1 MKELNITLYEIFGY
15 VLPGAIATL
24 AVSLFFYI
32 FTVSGTEMVLPQ
44 MSKTFLALIVIV
56 AYFSGHIVQTLGNMV
71 YRNMYKAEDVLLE
84 INVSEERLGWFL
96 SLERCVDSK
105 FFGNHNK
112 LPKDL
117 LQSTAILLADIYK
130 VAPEAISGGTMY
142 KLCDAY
148 VLQNGNVSEREI
160 YTYREGFYRGL
171 SISCFMLVVATLCMC
186 FLKPMTLIW
195 INTFTIE
202 IDFKDFLFVF
212 LLATSGTIL
221 FYYRY
226 KRFYNY
232 RIAIAVTSFVALIYK
247 GGKPEEKQM

>member
-24 AVSLFFYI
+24 AVSLFYYI
-32 FTVSGTEMVLPQ
+32 FTVSGTEVVLPQ
-44 MSKTFLALIVIV
+44 MSKTFAALIGII
-56 AYFSGHIVQTLGNMV
+56 AYFSGHIVQTLGNIA

-84 INVSEERLGWFL
+84 TKDNEERLGWFL
-96 SLERCVDSK
+96 SLERCIDSK
-105 FFGNHNK
+105 FFGNHNR

-117 LQSTAILLADIYK
+117 LQSIAISLSDIYK
-130 VAPEAISGGTMY
+130 IAPDAISGGTMY

-148 VLQNGNVSEREI
+148 VLQNGNVSEREV

-171 SISCFMLVVATLCMC
+171 SISCFMLVFATLCMC

-195 INTFTIE
+195 INTFSIE
-202 IDFKDFLFVF
+202 IRLKDFLFVF
-212 LLATSGTIL
+212 LLASIGSIL

-232 RIAIAVTSFVALIYK
+232 RIVIAVTSFVALIYK
-247 GGKPEEKQM
+247 GGKPEDKQV